1 MSSLSL
7 LVNKPAIELGQI
19 IVSSITEHRVYWGK
33 EKIENKEVCMEEI
46 VFPWDPE
53 RKVELFFQVKK
64 SRHNIPGQEDVIN
77 KAWVQ

>member
-1 MSSLSL
+1 
-7 LVNKPAIELGQI
+7 
-19 IVSSITEHRVYWGK
+19 
-33 EKIENKEVCMEEI
+33 MEEI

-64 SRHNIPGQEDVIN
+64 SRQNIPGQEDVIN